1 MASRLQAGRVCTQ
14 AWTLP
19 MTASAIIVF
28 DSSRP
33 QHQLENE
40 ESVRTACVQ
49 TLSKTAL
56 FRARANAR
64 RQSQASFRRMRSLLA
79 AACILPNGS
88 FTPVVTDGKRL

>member
-56 FRARANAR
+56 FSGPCERPSAVTGIIPPDAQPPR
-64 RQSQASFRRMRSLLA
+64 R
-79 AACILPNGS
+79 
-88 FTPVVTDGKRL
+88 RLHPA

>member
-1 MASRLQAGRVCTQ
+1 
-14 AWTLP
+14 

-40 ESVRTACVQ
+40 VRANSVRTNAVQ
-49 TLSKTAL
+49 NGTF

-88 FTPVVTDGKRL
+88 FTPVGTDGKRL